1 VAIIA
6 ADAVVGTMKNSRAH
20 VWRFFRAGG
29 FDQVNLSSGDD
40 VAALGALDQKLWVAL
55 ACPTR
60 GIEFDERT
68 LDLIDSDQD
77 GRIRAP
83 EILDAAH
90 WATGLLKNLD
100 GLTDGRDVL
109 PLAALNGDSEE
120 GRELHAS
127 ATAILRMLG
136 KAQAVE
142 ISLQDAADSE
152 RIFNATPFN
161 GDGIIPPE
169 AAEDAETHA
178 AIEQIIVAG
187 GGDNDRSGKPGL
199 SELKAAEFF
208 AGAADYSAWCGEA
221 ETAPNSIL
229 PLGPATE
236 AAAGL
241 LRELRPKLDDY
252 FTRNRLAAFD
262 RIAGEALNPPRA
274 LYEALA
280 AQNVTPDQPEI
291 RALPLA
297 HIDAGLA
304 LPLDQNL
311 NPAFVDQI
319 GRFRREIVTPL
330 IGDQASLSERDWAAI
345 KERFAPYEAW
355 SQRRP
360 TAAAASLD
368 VERVRRLLQLKPRID
383 DLIARDK
390 ALEREMSAIT
400 RVEKLLRFQ
409 RDLLPLL
416 NNMISF
422 RDFYTRTG
430 KAAFQAG
437 TLYIDGRSCD
447 LCVAVADE
455 AKHAQLA
462 TLSRIYLAYC
472 SCSRRGGTEK
482 MTIAAAVTAGDADN
496 LLVGRNGLFYDRKG
510 RDWDATIIKI
520 IEHPIS
526 IRQAFWL
533 PYRQAAR
540 FVTGQVQK
548 FAAARAA
555 ANQTQMATATLEP
568 QPAAAAAPTPAPA
581 TAGTAAAAP
590 AKDQTYD
597 AARFAGIFAAIGLA
611 IGAIGTA
618 IASTVTGF
626 LNLSWWQMPLAVVGL
641 ILLISG
647 PSVLIAALK
656 LRSRNL
662 GPILDACGWAVN
674 TRLRINIP
682 FGTALTSLARL
693 PEHAVRSLSDPYA
706 DKRRPWP
713 LYAGIAIVLVA
724 LAAAWR
730 LGLFNRWL
738 DR

>member
-1 VAIIA
+1 MAKTV
-6 ADAVVGTMKNSRAH
+6 KNSRAH

-29 FDQVNLSSGDD
+29 FDQVGLSSGED
-40 VAALGALDQKLWVAL
+40 VAALSALDQKLWVAL

-68 LDLIDSDQD
+68 LDLIDSDRD

-83 EILDAAH
+83 EILDAAR
-90 WATGLLKNLD
+90 WATGLLTDID
-100 GLTDGRDVL
+100 GLTNGRDVL
-109 PLAALNGDSEE
+109 PLAAINGDSEE

-127 ATAILRMLG
+127 ASTILRMLG
-136 KAQAVE
+136 KAEAAE

-169 AAEDAETHA
+169 AAEDAETHT
-178 AIEQIIVAG
+178 AIEQIIVSG
-187 GGDNDRSGKPGL
+187 GGEIDRSGKPGL
-199 SELKAAEFF
+199 SERKAAQFF
-208 AGAADYSAWCGEA
+208 EGAADYSTWYGEV
-221 ETAPNSIL
+221 ETQQASIL
-229 PLGPATE
+229 PLGSATE
-236 AAAGL
+236 AAAAL
-241 LRELRPKLDDY
+241 LRELRPKIDDY

-262 RIAGEALNPPRA
+262 RNAGEALNPPRA

-280 AQNVTPDQPEI
+280 AQNVTADRPEI

-297 HIDAGLA
+297 HIGASLA
-304 LPLDQNL
+304 LPLDENL
-311 NPAFVDQI
+311 NPAFVEQV
-319 GRFRREIVTPL
+319 GCFRREIVAPL
-330 IGDQASLSERDWAAI
+330 IGDQTSLSEREWAAI

-355 SQRRP
+355 SERRP
-360 TAAAASLD
+360 KTAAADLGI
-368 VERVRRLLQLKPRID
+368 ERARRLLQTKPRID
-383 DLIARDK
+383 ELLARDK
-390 ALEREMSAIT
+390 ALEREMSAIA

-409 RDLLPLL
+409 RDLLKLL
-416 NNMISF
+416 NNTVSF
-422 RDFYTRTG
+422 RDFYIRTG

-472 SCSRRGGTEK
+472 ACSRRGGTEK

-496 LLVGRNGLFYDRKG
+496 LLVGRNGVFYDRKG

-526 IRQAFWL
+526 LRQAFWL

-540 FVTGQVQK
+540 FIGEQVQK

-555 ANQTQMATATLEP
+555 ANRAQMAAAGMQP
-568 QPAAAAAPTPAPA
+568 QPSAAAMLPPAQAA
-581 TAGTAAAAP
+581 AGTAAGAP
-590 AKDQTYD
+590 AKDQAYD

-611 IGAIGTA
+611 LGAIGTA
-618 IASTVTGF
+618 VASVVTGL
-626 LNLSWWQMPLAVVGL
+626 LNLSWWQMPLAVLGL

-682 FGTALTSLARL
+682 FGTALTALARL
-693 PEHAVRSLSDPYA
+693 PEHAERSLSDPYA

-713 LYAGIAIVLVA
+713 LYAGLAIVLAA
-724 LAAAWR
+724 LVAAWR
-730 LGLFNRWL
+730 LGLFNRWIAG
-738 DR
+738 

>member
-1 VAIIA
+1 MARRVN
-6 ADAVVGTMKNSRAH
+6 DNRAH

-29 FDQVNLSSGDD
+29 FDQVSLSSGED

-83 EILDAAH
+83 EILDAAR
-90 WATGLLKNLD
+90 WVTGLLKNLD
-100 GLTDGRDVL
+100 GLRDGRDVL
-109 PLAALNGDSEE
+109 PLAALNDDSDE

-136 KAQAVE
+136 KAEAVE

-169 AAEDAETHA
+169 AAEDAETQA
-178 AIEQIIVAG
+178 AIEEIIAAG

-199 SELKAAEFF
+199 SELKAAQFF

-221 ETAPNSIL
+221 ETAQASIL

-262 RIAGEALNPPRA
+262 RTAGEALNPPRA

-330 IGDQASLSERDWAAI
+330 IGDHTSLSERDWAAI
-345 KERFAPYEAW
+345 RERFAPFEAW
-355 SQRRP
+355 SARRP
-360 TAAAASLD
+360 KAAAADLG
-368 VERVRRLLQLKPRID
+368 VERARRLLQLKPQID
-383 DLIARDK
+383 ELLARDK

-409 RDLLPLL
+409 RDLLTLL

-422 RDFYTRTG
+422 RDFFTRTG

-437 TLYIDGRSCD
+437 TLYIDGRSCE

-472 SCSRRGGTEK
+472 ACSRRGGTEK

-496 LLVGRNGLFYDRKG
+496 LLVGRNGVFYDRKG

-526 IRQAFWL
+526 LRQAFWL

-540 FVTGQVQK
+540 FIGEQVQK

-555 ANQTQMATATLEP
+555 ANQTQLAAATMRP
-568 QPAAAAAPTPAPA
+568 QTVAAAAPPPGQT
-581 TAGTAAAAP
+581 TAGTPAATP

-626 LNLSWWQMPLAVVGL
+626 LNLSWWQMPLAVVAL
-641 ILLISG
+641 ILFISG

-682 FGTALTSLARL
+682 FGTALTALARL
-693 PEHAVRSLSDPYA
+693 PERAERSLADPYA

-713 LYAGIAIVLVA
+713 LYAAIAIVIAA
-724 LAAAWR
+724 LGAAWE
-730 LGLFNRWL
+730 LGLFNRWIG
-738 DR
+738 R